1 MIFRPNR
8 HVFIELF
15 DLWLLNIPYSR
26 NYFEPKP
33 SRKCFLKNVHCKY
46 DIWNII
52 CNNLSWFRKFQME
65 IDHKW
70 NSGLNTRII
79 VDVIAVTTAVQG
91 RISKLKF
98 TTWSFPQDFVLCLM
112 SLSCSIL
119 EILSPNIKKPIQF
132 FHHSHLFYW
141 TSSLSF
147 HLNRRLLN
155 EEFLIGSNRM
165 PIKSPDST
173 MHGQAV

>member
-1 MIFRPNR
+1 MHRVFWPMAVEHSLFSKLFRTKTVTKIFLKKT
-8 HVFIELF
+8 FIE
-15 DLWLLNIPYSR
+15 
-26 NYFEPKP
+26 
-33 SRKCFLKNVHCKY
+33 
-46 DIWNII
+46 NII
-52 CNNLSWFRKFQME
+52 YNNLSWFRKFQIE

-112 SLSCSIL
+112 SFSCSIL
-119 EILSPNIKKPIQF
+119 EILSPNEKVDPF
-132 FHHSHLFYW
+132 FYHLQ
-141 TSSLSF
+141 SLDWNRSLPF
-147 HLNRRLLN
+147 HLNRQLIN
-155 EEFLIGSNRM
+155 EEFLTGSNRM
-165 PIKSPDST
+165 PIRSPDST

>member
-1 MIFRPNR
+1 MTVKHSLFSKLFRAKT
-8 HVFIELF
+8 VSKMFFWKTFIE
-15 DLWLLNIPYSR
+15 
-26 NYFEPKP
+26 
-33 SRKCFLKNVHCKY
+33 
-46 DIWNII
+46 NII

-119 EILSPNIKKPIQF
+119 EILSPNEIGRSGFFTIHSYFIGTGHCHFIWTVDFSMRSFWFGQIVCLSDHLIQQCMVKQF
-132 FHHSHLFYW
+132 RNIQIVW
-141 TSSLSF
+141 
-147 HLNRRLLN
+147 R
-155 EEFLIGSNRM
+155 I
-165 PIKSPDST
+165 
-173 MHGQAV
+173 

>member
-1 MIFRPNR
+1 MTVKHSLFSKLFR
-8 HVFIELF
+8 VKTVSKLFFWKTFIE
-15 DLWLLNIPYSR
+15 
-26 NYFEPKP
+26 
-33 SRKCFLKNVHCKY
+33 
-46 DIWNII
+46 NII

-79 VDVIAVTTAVQG
+79 VDVIAVTAAVQG

-119 EILSPNIKKPIQF
+119 EILSPNIKTPIRF
-132 FHHSHLFYW
+132 FHHSHLFYIYFSIGTVHCHSIW
-141 TSSLSF
+141 TGDF
-147 HLNRRLLN
+147 
-155 EEFLIGSNRM
+155 
-165 PIKSPDST
+165 
-173 MHGQAV
+173 